1 MTIAEIAMRMITYPG
16 ATRRDINHLLK
27 VHAFAKLIA
36 ERENVGADA
45 LRTIEA
51 AALMHDIACP
61 LCREKYGSTAGKLQ
75 EREGME
81 LVRDFFR
88 GTDAEDALIGR
99 VTYLVGHHHTLT
111 DIDGIDYQ
119 ILIEADYLVNADE
132 GDYGKENVQNMLER
146 VFRTKTGKEI
156 LKRLYLE

>member
-1 MTIAEIAMRMITYPG
+1 
-16 ATRRDINHLLK
+16 
-27 VHAFAKLIA
+27 
-36 ERENVGADA
+36 
-45 LRTIEA
+45 
-51 AALMHDIACP
+51 
-61 LCREKYGSTAGKLQ
+61 
-75 EREGME
+75 ME

-132 GDYGKENVQNMLER
+132 SDYETESVRNMLER

-156 LKRLYLE
+156 LKRMYLE

>member
-1 MTIAEIAMRMITYPG
+1 MTIAEIAMRMIAYPG

-27 VHAFAKLIA
+27 VHAFARLIA

-51 AALMHDIACP
+51 AALMHDIAIP

-81 LVRDFFR
+81 LARTFFR
-88 GTDAEDALIGR
+88 GTDAEDALIDR
-99 VTYLVGHHHTLT
+99 VTYLVGRHHTLT

-132 GDYGKENVQNMLER
+132 SDYETESVRNMLER

-156 LKRLYLE
+156 LKRMYLE